1 MSLNNREWAV
11 SFLSPESGSGIQ
23 RLLLPLASW
32 ILMRRVPLGRAIPG
46 TVFGAVLGGLAG
58 LRSPIAWGLMGPI
71 AGAIAGFII
80 AVLML
85 RRSARSEAAPRRE
98 LEERMVR

>member
-1 MSLNNREWAV
+1 
-11 SFLSPESGSGIQ
+11 
-23 RLLLPLASW
+23 
-32 ILMRRVPLGRAIPG
+32 
-46 TVFGAVLGGLAG
+46 
-58 LRSPIAWGLMGPI
+58 MGPI